1 MQRPTTA
8 DHSPYGFDMQHNPAF
23 AILDRA
29 AEQPD
34 AVAFVVGGRPLTYRR
49 FADLM
54 AHFARRMRGLG
65 VTRTSTVGLAIKD
78 TATATLAALAVALL
92 GGRWVP
98 VSSASAAAFPGVTQV
113 FGSGAGAR
121 QPGRIEIGKDW
132 YDAAAFEPWAPA
144 TFPGYADP
152 GDTWIIAHSS
162 GTTGRPKFMPVT
174 YANVWRRMAN
184 PELQDGVAPITCNLF
199 PATSYVGLKI
209 NAGNLVLG
217 GTNVVAGPWDELVR
231 RGVTRVMGSP
241 AQLSTAIFDATG
253 RPRTR
258 IRSCKVTGAL
268 ITRPFV
274 ETALDYF
281 EELHVLYAAT
291 ESGVAT
297 LLQLTDASQFDG
309 SVGLP
314 FDGAEVEI
322 VDELEKPVAPGLEGI
337 VRIRTGWAVPGYVD
351 EPAATAQYFKDGWFY
366 PGDLGRIEATG
377 ALHITGR
384 VNDVLNAG
392 GMKLNAAELDEIIQ
406 FQPGVA
412 DGFCFMQPDRQGV
425 EILSAMVV
433 LRPAAGPDALRSLR
447 TVATA
452 RLGPSR
458 APRLAFVVEKLPRND
473 NGKPMRSA
481 AAALATGLTPIR
493 LDA

>member
-1 MQRPTTA
+1 MQ
-8 DHSPYGFDMQHNPAF
+8 QHNPAF
-23 AILDRA
+23 AILERA
-29 AEQPD
+29 AQQPD
-34 AVAFVVGGRPLTYRR
+34 AVAFVVAGQSITYRR
-49 FADLM
+49 FADLLL
-54 AHFARRMRGLG
+54 HFTRRMRAFG
-65 VTRTSTVGLAIKD
+65 VTRDSTVGLAIKD
-78 TATATLAALAVALL
+78 AATATLAALAVALL

-98 VSSASAAAFPGVTQV
+98 ASSGSAAVFPGVTQV

-132 YDAAAFEPWAPA
+132 YDAPPPDSRAPA

-152 GDTWIIAHSS
+152 EDTWIIAHSS
-162 GTTGRPKFMPVT
+162 GTTGSPKFMPVS

-184 PELQDGVAPITCNLF
+184 PELQDGVAPTTWNLF

-217 GTNVVAGPWDELVR
+217 GTNVAAAPFDELVR
-231 RGVTRVMGSP
+231 LGVTRVMGSP
-241 AQLSTAIFDATG
+241 AQLSAAIFNTTA
-253 RPRTR
+253 PPPTR
-258 IRSCKVTGAL
+258 IRSLKVTGAL

-274 ETALDYF
+274 ETALGYF

-297 LLQLTDASQFDG
+297 LQRLTDASQFDG

-314 FDGAEVEI
+314 FDGAEIGI
-322 VDELEKPVAPGLEGI
+322 VDELDRPLAPGLEGI
-337 VRIRTGWAVPGYVD
+337 VRIRTGWAVPGYFD
-351 EPAATAQYFKDGWFY
+351 APAATSQFFRDGWFY
-366 PGDLGRIEATG
+366 PGDLGRFAPSG

-392 GMKLNAAELDEIIQ
+392 GMKLNAADLDEIIQ

-412 DGFCFMQPDRQGV
+412 DGYCFMQPDAQGV
-425 EILSAMVV
+425 EILSAMVA
-433 LRPAAGPDALRSLR
+433 LRPGAGPEALRSLR

-458 APRLAFVVEKLPRND
+458 APRLAYVVEKLPRND
-473 NGKPMRSA
+473 NGKPLRSA
-481 AAALATGLTPIR
+481 AAELAANLTPIR

>member
-1 MQRPTTA
+1 MQ
-8 DHSPYGFDMQHNPAF
+8 QHNPAF
-23 AILDRA
+23 AILDLA
-29 AEQPD
+29 ARQPE
-34 AVAFVVGGRPLTYRR
+34 AIAFFVGGHSITYRR

-54 AHFARRMRGLG
+54 ARFAGCMRALG

-98 VSSASAAAFPGVTQV
+98 ASSASAAVFPGVTHV
-113 FGSGAGAR
+113 FGSGGGAR
-121 QPGRIEIGKDW
+121 QSGRIEIGKDW
-132 YDAAAFEPWAPA
+132 YDAPPLDPQVPSA
-144 TFPGYADP
+144 FPGYADSS
-152 GDTWIIAHSS
+152 DTWIIAHSS
-162 GTTGRPKFMPVT
+162 GTTGMPKFMPVT

-184 PELQDGVAPITCNLF
+184 PELQDGVAPTTWNLF

-217 GTNVVAGPWDELVR
+217 GTNVAAAPWDELVR
-231 RGVTRVMGSP
+231 LGVTRVMGSP
-241 AQLSTAIFDATG
+241 AQLSAAIFNTTA
-253 RPRTR
+253 RPPTR
-258 IRSCKVTGAL
+258 IRSCKVTGAQV
-268 ITRPFV
+268 TRPFV
-274 ETALDYF
+274 ETALSYF

-297 LLQLTDASQFDG
+297 LRRLTDASQFDG

-314 FDGAEVEI
+314 FDGAEVDL
-322 VDELEKPVAPGLEGI
+322 VDELDRPVAPGLEGI
-337 VRIRTGWAVPGYVD
+337 VRIRTGWAVPGYID
-351 EPAATAQYFKDGWFY
+351 EPSATARFFRDGWFY
-366 PGDLGRIEATG
+366 PGDLGRLASTG
-377 ALHITGR
+377 ELHITGR
-384 VNDVLNAG
+384 VNEVLNAG

-425 EILSAMVV
+425 EILSAMVA
-433 LRPAAGPDALRSLR
+433 LRPGAGPEALRTLR
-447 TVATA
+447 VIATA

-458 APRLAFVVEKLPRND
+458 APRVAYLVEKLPRNE
-473 NGKPMRSA
+473 NGKPLRSA
-481 AAALATGLTPIR
+481 AAELAAGLTPIR

>member
-1 MQRPTTA
+1 MQ
-8 DHSPYGFDMQHNPAF
+8 QHNPAF

-29 AEQPD
+29 AQQPD
-34 AVAFVVGGRPLTYRR
+34 AIAFVVGGHAITYRR
-49 FADLM
+49 FTELM
-54 AHFARRMRGLG
+54 VHFTRRMRALG
-65 VTRTSTVGLAIKD
+65 ITRGSTVGLAIKD
-78 TATATLAALAVALL
+78 AATATLAALAVALL

-98 VSSASAAAFPGVTQV
+98 ASSASAAVFPGVTHV
-113 FGSGAGAR
+113 LGSGIGAR

-132 YDAAAFEPWAPA
+132 YDAPPFDPEALS

-162 GTTGRPKFMPVT
+162 GTTGSPKFMPVT
-174 YANVWRRMAN
+174 YAKVWRRMEN
-184 PELQDGVAPITCNLF
+184 PELQDGVAPTTWNLF

-217 GTNVVAGPWDELVR
+217 GTNVAGAAWDELVR
-231 RGVTRVMGSP
+231 LGVTRVMGSP
-241 AQLSTAIFDATG
+241 AQLSAAIFGPT
-253 RPRTR
+253 PPPQTR
-258 IRSCKVTGAL
+258 LRSLKVTGAL

-274 ETALDYF
+274 ETALAYF

-297 LLQLTDASQFDG
+297 VLRLTEASQFDG

-314 FDGAEVEI
+314 FDGAEVEV
-322 VDELEKPVAPGLEGI
+322 VDQRHQPVPPGGEGI
-337 VRIRTGWAVPGYVD
+337 VRIRTGWAVPGYID
-351 EPAATAQYFKDGWFY
+351 EPSATAQFFRDGWFY
-366 PGDLGRIEATG
+366 PGDLGRLAPTG
-377 ALHITGR
+377 ALYVTGR
-384 VNDVLNAG
+384 SNDVLSAG

-406 FQPGVA
+406 FLPGIA
-412 DGFCFMQPDRQGV
+412 DGFCFMRPDRQGV
-425 EILSAMVV
+425 EMLSAMVT
-433 LRPAAGPDALRSLR
+433 LRPGVGPEALRLLR

-452 RLGPSR
+452 RLGQSR

-481 AAALATGLTPIR
+481 AAELAAGLTPIR